1 MTGDL
6 LKLPWEIQ
14 VALASGYAAYVVAYT
29 GLRSRH
35 QTIDVLLITLVFSLI
50 ASLALW
56 LLSGSGELWRG
67 LAALGG
73 SLTSGLVWRRWGRS
87 LAPKLLRALNATW
100 ADDAPSA
107 LATLSDNTTNPI
119 TQVAVLLDDGT
130 WLECRDA
137 SKFADAPHGP
147 CVIGPNGDIALYLT
161 HEETPAGETKEL
173 KNVRDAIFGDRITYV
188 PASRIK
194 RITLR
199 YQRS

>member
-1 MTGDL
+1 MSADL

-14 VALASGYAAYVVAYT
+14 VAAASGYAAYVVAYT

-56 LLSGSGELWRG
+56 LFSGAGEFWRG
-67 LAALGG
+67 IAALGG
-73 SLTSGLVWRRWGRS
+73 SLVCGVVWRRWGRP
-87 LAPKLLRALNATW
+87 LAPKVLRALNATW

-107 LATLSDNTTNPI
+107 LATLSDNTSNRI
-119 TQVAVLLDDGT
+119 TQIAVLLDDGT
-130 WLECRDA
+130 WLECREA
-137 SKFADAPHGP
+137 IKFANVPHGP

-161 HEETPAGETKEL
+161 HEESPTGETKEL
-173 KNVRDAIFGDRITYV
+173 TNVRNEHYGDRITYI

-194 RITLR
+194 RMTMR
-199 YQRS
+199 YQKS